1 MLTYCI
7 HKLIQTEPGA
17 DQIFSLNSSYC
28 YNFTLWGCFI
38 TLLYNFRMWNSCSR
52 KGQRAALASTPMKKQ
67 PGLQSWKLLLY
78 QVLDRVAVTSP
89 MFFEEFWP
97 WRGGWGINWDG
108 HRMRCWE
115 RLGVVS
121 CWPERLQLPT
131 FGSNPLAF
139 LYPGFLSVLR
149 PAYSIVMCVNFF
161 WTSSSA
167 KRHPV
172 TSTSATL
179 HSLGPLSTQSVPCLY
194 HRHMEPPAL
203 VRGLHLHLPIVH
215 RVQ

>member
-78 QVLDRVAVTSP
+78 QVLDRVAVTSKSTAAEDFTCLYSVSRVPCKNHVVRWKCFSPHP
-89 MFFEEFWP
+89 MFLLYDKIESLVLYKPVFYF
-97 WRGGWGINWDG
+97 
-108 HRMRCWE
+108 
-115 RLGVVS
+115 S
-121 CWPERLQLPT
+121 PER
-131 FGSNPLAF
+131 G
-139 LYPGFLSVLR
+139 
-149 PAYSIVMCVNFF
+149 
-161 WTSSSA
+161 
-167 KRHPV
+167 
-172 TSTSATL
+172 
-179 HSLGPLSTQSVPCLY
+179 
-194 HRHMEPPAL
+194 
-203 VRGLHLHLPIVH
+203 
-215 RVQ
+215 